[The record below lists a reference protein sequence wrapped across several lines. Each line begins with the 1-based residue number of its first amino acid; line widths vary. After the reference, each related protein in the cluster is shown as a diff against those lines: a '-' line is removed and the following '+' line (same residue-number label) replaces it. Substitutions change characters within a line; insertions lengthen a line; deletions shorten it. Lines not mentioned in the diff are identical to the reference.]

1 MSCLWDLKNLIQ
13 GSKQD
18 LEVFITIYWELS
30 RMARILTYT
39 QCYVSY

>member
-18 LEVFITIYWELS
+18 LEVFITIY
-30 RMARILTYT
+30 
-39 QCYVSY
+39 